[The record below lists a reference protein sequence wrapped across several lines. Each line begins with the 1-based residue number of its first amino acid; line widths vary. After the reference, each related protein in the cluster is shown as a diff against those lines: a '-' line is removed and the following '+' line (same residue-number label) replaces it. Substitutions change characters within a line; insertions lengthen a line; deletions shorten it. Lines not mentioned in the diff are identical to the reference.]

1 MSMPMRLILAVLALA
16 AAAATALADGHRA
29 GLLRHIAGIPMA
41 WRIERLADPA
51 SGGKSC
57 AVISIGGD
65 LRARLFRERRA
76 EAAAWSL
83 SVGFDNQPGSLR
95 YLRIGK
101 RYFQSAEESFR
112 GAEAEEIVERLKS
125 PGEFVFEWAQRPDY
139 AKRGG
144 LYGTGDFAA
153 KAAACE
159 AWMKGTRV
167 RSPAVNVSL
176 TGWRPDL
183 RL

>member
-1 MSMPMRLILAVLALA
+1 MSIPMQIILAVLPMV
-16 AAAATALADGHRA
+16 AAAATALPDGARA
-29 GLLRHIAGIPMA
+29 GLLRHIAGVPMA
-41 WRIERLADPA
+41 WRVERQVDPA
-51 SGGKSC
+51 SGDKSC
-57 AVISIGGD
+57 FVISMGGD
-65 LRARLFRERRA
+65 LRALLFKDRRA
-76 EAAAWSL
+76 TAAAWSL
-83 SVGFDNQPGSLR
+83 RVGFDNQPGSLR

-125 PGEFVFEWAQRPDY
+125 PGEFVFEWAQRPGY

-159 AWMKGTRV
+159 AWVGGTRV
-167 RSPAVNVSL
+167 
-176 TGWRPDL
+176 
-183 RL
+183 

>member
-1 MSMPMRLILAVLALA
+1 MSMAMAMRLILAVLVLA
-16 AAAATALADGHRA
+16 AAAAAALADGDRA
-29 GLLRHIAGIPMA
+29 GLLRQIAAIPMA
-41 WRIERLADPA
+41 WRIERVADPA

-65 LRARLFRERRA
+65 VSARLFKERRA
-76 EAAAWSL
+76 TAAAWSL

-125 PGEFVFEWAQRPDY
+125 PGEFVFEWAQRLDGAKRGG

-159 AWMKGTRV
+159 AWMKGTR
-167 RSPAVNVSL
+167 A
-176 TGWRPDL
+176 
-183 RL
+183 

>member
-1 MSMPMRLILAVLALA
+1 MSIPMQLILAVLALV
-16 AAAATALADGHRA
+16 AAAATALPDGDRAD
-29 GLLRHIAGIPMA
+29 LLRQIAGVPMA
-41 WRIERLADPA
+41 WRIERAPDPA
-51 SGGKSC
+51 SGDKSC
-57 AVISIGGD
+57 FVISSGGD
-65 LRARLFRERRA
+65 VRARLFKERQA
-76 EAAAWSL
+76 KAAAWSL
-83 SVGFDNQPGSLR
+83 HVGFDNQPGSLR

-125 PGEFVFEWAQRPDY
+125 PGEFVFEWAQRPDH

-167 RSPAVNVSL
+167 
-176 TGWRPDL
+176 
-183 RL
+183 

>member
-1 MSMPMRLILAVLALA
+1 MSIPMQLILAVLALVA
-16 AAAATALADGHRA
+16 AAVMAGPDGDRA
-29 GLLRHIAGIPMA
+29 GLLRQIAAIPMA
-41 WRIERLADPA
+41 WRIERVVGPESGDKSCFVIS
-51 SGGKSC
+51 SGGD
-57 AVISIGGD
+57 V
-65 LRARLFRERRA
+65 RARLFKERRA
-76 EAAAWSL
+76 KAAAWSL
-83 SVGFDNQPGSLR
+83 RVGFANQPGSLR

-125 PGEFVFEWAQRPDY
+125 PGEFVIEWAQRPDH

-167 RSPAVNVSL
+167 
-176 TGWRPDL
+176 
-183 RL
+183 

>member
-1 MSMPMRLILAVLALA
+1 MLIPMQLVLAVLPLV
-16 AAAATALADGHRA
+16 AAAATALPDGDRA
-29 GLLRHIAGIPMA
+29 GLLRQIAGVPMA
-41 WRIERLADPA
+41 WRIERVADPA
-51 SGGKSC
+51 SGDKSC
-57 AVISIGGD
+57 VVISMGGD
-65 LRARLFRERRA
+65 LRARLFKERRA
-76 EAAAWSL
+76 KAAAWSL
-83 SVGFDNQPGSLR
+83 RVGFANHPGSLR

-125 PGEFVFEWAQRPDY
+125 PGEFVFEWAQRPGH

-159 AWMKGTRV
+159 AWMRGTRV
-167 RSPAVNVSL
+167 
-176 TGWRPDL
+176 
-183 RL
+183 

>member
-1 MSMPMRLILAVLALA
+1 MSIPMRLVLAVLPLV
-16 AAAATALADGHRA
+16 AAAATALADGGRA
-29 GLLRHIAGIPMA
+29 GLLRQVAGVPMA
-41 WRIERLADPA
+41 WRIERVADPA
-51 SGGKSC
+51 SGDRSC
-57 AVISIGGD
+57 LVISMGGD
-65 LRARLFRERRA
+65 LRARLSEEGRA
-76 EAAAWSL
+76 KAAAWSL

-125 PGEFVFEWAQRPDY
+125 PGEFVIEWAQRPDDTKPGH

-167 RSPAVNVSL
+167 
-176 TGWRPDL
+176 
-183 RL
+183 

>member
-1 MSMPMRLILAVLALA
+1 MSVAMRLILAVLALA
-16 AAAATALADGHRA
+16 AAAALADGDRA
-29 GLLRHIAGIPMA
+29 GLLRHIAAIPMA
-41 WRIERLADPA
+41 WRIERVADPA

-65 LRARLFRERRA
+65 VSARLFKERRA
-76 EAAAWSL
+76 TAAVWSL

-112 GAEAEEIVERLKS
+112 GAEAEEIVARLKS
-125 PGEFVFEWAQRPDY
+125 PGEFVFEWAQRPDH

-159 AWMKGTRV
+159 AWMKGTR
-167 RSPAVNVSL
+167 A
-176 TGWRPDL
+176 
-183 RL
+183 

>member
-1 MSMPMRLILAVLALA
+1 MSIPMQLVLAVLPIIA
-16 AAAATALADGHRA
+16 AAVMARPDDDRA
-29 GLLRHIAGIPMA
+29 GLLRQIAGIPMA
-41 WRIERLADPA
+41 WRIERVADAA
-51 SGGKSC
+51 SGDKSC
-57 AVISIGGD
+57 SVISMGGD
-65 LRARLFRERRA
+65 VSAHLFKERRA
-76 EAAAWSL
+76 KAAAWSL

-101 RYFQSAEESFR
+101 RYFQSAEDSFR
-112 GAEAEEIVERLKS
+112 GTEAEEIVERLKL
-125 PGEFVFEWAQRPDY
+125 PGEFVFEWAQRPGNANRGG

-167 RSPAVNVSL
+167 
-176 TGWRPDL
+176 
-183 RL
+183 

>member
-1 MSMPMRLILAVLALA
+1 MLIPMQRVLAVLPLVA
-16 AAAATALADGHRA
+16 AAVMAMVTATALADGDRA
-29 GLLRHIAGIPMA
+29 GLLRQIAGVPMA
-41 WRIERLADPA
+41 WRIERVADPA
-51 SGGKSC
+51 SGDKSC
-57 AVISIGGD
+57 FVISMGGD
-65 LRARLFRERRA
+65 VRVRLFKERRA
-76 EAAAWSL
+76 TAAAWSL
-83 SVGFDNQPGSLR
+83 RVGFANQPGSLR

-125 PGEFVFEWAQRPDY
+125 PGEFVFEWAQRPGH

-159 AWMKGTRV
+159 AWMRGTRV
-167 RSPAVNVSL
+167 
-176 TGWRPDL
+176 
-183 RL
+183 

>member
-1 MSMPMRLILAVLALA
+1 MSIPMRLILAVLPLVA
-16 AAAATALADGHRA
+16 AAAMAHPDGDRA
-29 GLLRHIAGIPMA
+29 GLLRPIAGIPMA
-41 WRIERLADPA
+41 WRIERVADAA
-51 SGGKSC
+51 SGDKSC
-57 AVISIGGD
+57 SVISTGGD
-65 LRARLFRERRA
+65 VSARLFKARRA
-76 EAAAWSL
+76 KAASWSL

-125 PGEFVFEWAQRPDY
+125 PGEFVFEWAQRLDDTKRGH

-153 KAAACE
+153 KVAACE

-167 RSPAVNVSL
+167 
-176 TGWRPDL
+176 
-183 RL
+183 

>member
-1 MSMPMRLILAVLALA
+1 MSIPMRLILAVLPMVA
-16 AAAATALADGHRA
+16 AAVTAHPDGDRA
-29 GLLRHIAGIPMA
+29 GLLRPIAGIPMA
-41 WRIERLADPA
+41 WRIERVADAA
-51 SGGKSC
+51 SGDKSC
-57 AVISIGGD
+57 SVISTGGD
-65 LRARLFRERRA
+65 VSARLFKEARA
-76 EAAAWSL
+76 KAAAWSL

-101 RYFQSAEESFR
+101 RYFQSAEDSFR

-125 PGEFVFEWAQRPDY
+125 PGEFVFEWAQRPDNANRGG

-167 RSPAVNVSL
+167 
-176 TGWRPDL
+176 
-183 RL
+183 

>member
-1 MSMPMRLILAVLALA
+1 MSIPMQLVLAVLPLV
-16 AAAATALADGHRA
+16 AAAATALPDGDRA
-29 GLLRHIAGIPMA
+29 GLLRQIAAIPMA
-41 WRIERLADPA
+41 WRIERVADPA
-51 SGGKSC
+51 SGDKSC
-57 AVISIGGD
+57 FVISMGGD
-65 LRARLFRERRA
+65 VRARLFKEPRA
-76 EAAAWSL
+76 TAAAWSL
-83 SVGFDNQPGSLR
+83 RVGFDNQPGSLR

-125 PGEFVFEWAQRPDY
+125 PGEFVFEWAQRLDDTKRGH

-167 RSPAVNVSL
+167 
-176 TGWRPDL
+176 
-183 RL
+183 